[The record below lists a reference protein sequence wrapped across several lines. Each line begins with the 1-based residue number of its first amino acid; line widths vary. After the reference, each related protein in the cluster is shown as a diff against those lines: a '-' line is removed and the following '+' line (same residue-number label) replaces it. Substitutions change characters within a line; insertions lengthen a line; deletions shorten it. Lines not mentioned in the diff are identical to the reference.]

1 MLNFLKTILYF
12 FFIVLSL
19 FGCKESPQSLQKI
32 IVGTSI
38 DYPPFAFYRQGKPAG
53 FEIELISKI
62 LSNLNFDFEIQD
74 LPFNSIIAALRSNRI
89 DLSISAITA
98 TPERKQNVNFSIP
111 YVKSYTVL
119 MVGKNSKINILG
131 DLKNCVVGVQAG
143 TTYEN
148 FTKKI
153 AKDQNFKVHSLGKI
167 PELLQEYQSGRIDAL
182 IVGNVEAKTF
192 LEVNSDFRVI
202 AIEGTDVEFA
212 IATPQNSLL
221 LEKINQEIIKL
232 KSEGFIDNLAKKYF

>member
-1 MLNFLKTILYF
+1 MLKFLKTILYF
-12 FFIVLSL
+12 FSIILSL
-19 FGCKESPQSLQKI
+19 TGCKENPESLQKI

-62 LSNLNFDFEIQD
+62 LSNLNFDFEVQD
-74 LPFNSIIAALRSNRI
+74 LPFSSIIAALRSNRI

-98 TPERKQNVNFSIP
+98 TPERKKNVDFSIP
-111 YVKSYTVL
+111 YVRSYTVL
-119 MVGKNSKINILG
+119 MVGKNSKINDLG
-131 DLKNCVVGVQAG
+131 DLKDCVVGVQAG
-143 TTYEN
+143 TTYEILA
-148 FTKKI
+148 KKI
-153 AKDQNFKVHSLGKI
+153 AKDQNFKVHALGKI

-192 LEVNSDFRVI
+192 LEINSDFRVI
-202 AIEGTDVEFA
+202 AIEATDVEFA

-221 LEKINQEIIKL
+221 LEKINQEILKL
-232 KSEGFIDNLAKKYF
+232 KSEGFIDNLSKKYF